1 MAGLSQQDR
10 NIIKNHPLAKLV
22 DLLRG
27 ALQEA
32 EKVYESCL
40 IYDGVDESLDQLY
53 RNVKSKFLSALQ
65 GEDAAYSLRSRM
77 SNGTMV
83 SDLAAYLVRRL
94 QKAQGNFKYDDY
106 RSLVCLVTP
115 DNEIQY
121 VNKWNIDIWKAV
133 FNLIDNIPQST
144 PLVSISPSF
153 NSTPVKFTSSSQ
165 KGSEQTRELVNLRI
179 FEEIHD
185 CTFQDVEGFF
195 DKYFEEKDW
204 SSNTDAICQHILA
217 PDSDGNWAHFP
228 NPPTQDDVL
237 AWWFHLQEDLLS
249 ESHSIYYTTM
259 SKADLTGAKAEW
271 QVNLLL
277 NDEKLYDNCVL
288 QCLVISP
295 AGWSIYDYR
304 SPLELFTALHD
315 AIKAHWSLY
324 QDENILHQDISE
336 NNIIIT
342 DPDKV
347 GGHSGMLIDLDLA
360 KEVESG

>member
-83 SDLAAYLVRRL
+83 SDLAAYFVRRL

-115 DNEIQY
+115 DNEIY
-121 VNKWNIDIWKAV
+121 
-133 FNLIDNIPQST
+133 
-144 PLVSISPSF
+144 
-153 NSTPVKFTSSSQ
+153 TPVKFTSSSQ
-165 KGSEQTRELVNLRI
+165 KGSEQTRELVDLRI

-277 NDEKLYDNCVL
+277 TKMGVWVFDHSGPYSSGIINVYTDLRQFFQVPVGYTMMSDEE
-288 QCLVISP
+288 
-295 AGWSIYDYR
+295 
-304 SPLELFTALHD
+304 LELDIF
-315 AIKAHWSLY
+315 ISR
-324 QDENILHQDISE
+324 DEDSS
-336 NNIIIT
+336 
-342 DPDKV
+342 K
-347 GGHSGMLIDLDLA
+347 
-360 KEVESG
+360 